1 MKANIKLTLCFLF
14 LFPLLTVTGCSF
26 TVLEKEPIKNMAFLK
41 VGSHFEV
48 NNTNESLILY
58 DYKDTLANDGLYY
71 ASWRIGDAVPYENS
85 DGDTV
90 DLYNAQLYLLL
101 GEFSSVEKAQQ
112 NMDAWLERGKSNY
125 EISSE
130 EEILCN
136 EQTYQMITYTF
147 SGENNP
153 YARGVSAFGVYKNNA
168 VCVELTC
175 QEDFSE
181 DLTAILTEFLENCTY
196 RE

>member
-1 MKANIKLTLCFLF
+1 MKATIKLTLCFLF

-26 TVLEKEPIKNMAFLK
+26 TVLEKEPIENTAFLK

-48 NNTNESLILY
+48 NNTNENLILY

-71 ASWRIGDAVPYENS
+71 ASWRIGDAKPYENS

-90 DLYNAQLYLLL
+90 DLYDAQLYLLL
-101 GEFSSVEKAQQ
+101 GEFSSAENAQI
-112 NMDAWLERGKSNY
+112 NKDSWLERAKSSY

-130 EEILCN
+130 EEILYN

-147 SGENNP
+147 SNKSNP
-153 YARGVSAFGVYKNNA
+153 YARGVSAFGVYENNA

-175 QEDFSE
+175 REDFSE